1 MNYTEQQRTSLTRL
15 NYPPGTRIALISMED
30 DVRPVP
36 SGTRGTVRYV
46 DDWGQIGIAWDN
58 GSSLSLIPG
67 IDHFRKLTPEESAAE
82 QAMGGTPCQ
91 TM

>member
-1 MNYTEQQRTSLTRL
+1 MTQTEQRKGILLRNT
-15 NYPPGTRIALISMED
+15 YPPGTRLELISMED

-36 SGTRGTVRYV
+36 SGTRGTVKYV
-46 DDWGQIGIAWDN
+46 DDWGQIGVAWDN

-67 IDHFRKLTPEESAAE
+67 IDHFRKLTPEEASAE